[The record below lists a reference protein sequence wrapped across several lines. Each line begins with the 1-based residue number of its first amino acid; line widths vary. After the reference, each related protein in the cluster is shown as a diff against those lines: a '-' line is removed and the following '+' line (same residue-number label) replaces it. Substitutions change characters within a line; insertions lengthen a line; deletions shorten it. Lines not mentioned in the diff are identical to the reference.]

1 MKKNEVIGS
10 SNPRHLTPKRK
21 AKFEKTVTQR
31 QFDLTVILE
40 NVHDSHNIGAVLRSC
55 DSVGIHE
62 VFVLYTEPQLQKDYL
77 ELGKRTTAGTRKWI
91 DVHYYTDI
99 EACFQT
105 VRERYDFIYAT
116 HLGKS
121 AISLYD
127 LNLTA
132 RVALLF
138 GNEMLGLT
146 EEAMTFV
153 DGNFIIPQM
162 GMAESLNISVACAVS
177 LYEAYRQRN
186 RMGAYESASLEE
198 PGRTALLEKYIKIHE
213 SGSNRGKIKRKNLD

>member
-1 MKKNEVIGS
+1 MT
-10 SNPRHLTPKRK
+10 PRRK
-21 AKFEKTVTQR
+21 AKFEKTVSQR

-62 VFVLYTEPQLQKDYL
+62 VFVLYNEPQLQKDYL

-91 DVHYYTDI
+91 DVHYYTDT
-99 EACFQT
+99 EACFRA

-116 HLGKS
+116 HLEQS

-127 LNLTA
+127 LELTS

-138 GNEMLGLT
+138 GNEMTGLT
-146 EEAMTFV
+146 EEAMTYA
-153 DGNFIIPQM
+153 DSNFIIPQM

-177 LYEAYRQRN
+177 LYEAYRQRHLK
-186 RMGAYESASLEE
+186 GAYEPVSLEQSQ
-198 PGRTALLEKYIKIHE
+198 RAALLKKYIQLHE
-213 SGSNRGKIKRKNLD
+213 SGSNRGKIRKKDGKIN